1 MIDQSGLKGRVV
13 AAAMRIAAERPWG
26 DVTLLDIAE
35 AAGVSLSELRG
46 AVGSKANVLTAF
58 NKAIDDEVLRKA
70 QRPAVGSPAR
80 DRLFEVL
87 MARFDAMQPYKSAIR
102 SILKS
107 PTADGPLL
115 WSLVRSQHWMLAAAG
130 LDSEGTIGRA
140 RMAGLA
146 SVYSAA
152 FRTWLDDDDPGLA
165 RTMAV
170 LDRRLRS
177 GERSM
182 QSLEGVCGSL
192 SRMRETVSDALR
204 GRRARTTPTGGDEPA
219 AASSAYEPPREPG
232 MGSTPSF

>member
-1 MIDQSGLKGRVV
+1 MIDQSTSKGRIV

-26 DVTLLDIAE
+26 EITLLDIAD
-35 AAGVSLSELRG
+35 AAGLSLAELR
-46 AVGSKANVLTAF
+46 ASFGSKANVLTAF

-70 QRPAVGSPAR
+70 RPSAGQPAR

-107 PTADGPLL
+107 PSADGPLL

-182 QSLEGVCGSL
+182 QSVESVCGSL
-192 SRMRETVSDALR
+192 TRMRETVGEALR
-204 GRRARTTPTGGDEPA
+204 GRRARATSPGTEPSPA
-219 AASSAYEPPREPG
+219 AAPSYEPPQEPG